1 MLIYIIV
8 KLILKLN
15 SVLGENSMR
24 IFSAIIISE
33 TEKLIQ
39 KHIMF
44 DEKNSIMYNIKL
56 FLSRTHS
63 IIFNIFPKM

>member
-15 SVLGENSMR
+15 SVLGESFMR